1 MTRAET
7 LRILC
12 DVGIIPVVRA
22 KTSDVLV
29 DIAHALVAGDVPV
42 MEVTMTV
49 PGAIDGIRRLVGEFG
64 ERLLVGVG
72 SVTKPEQAEQA
83 IGAGA
88 QFVVSPVTVPEV
100 IETAHKHDKV
110 AIPGAFTP
118 TEIHRAWQLGADIVK
133 VFPATVGG
141 PAYIKAVRA
150 PMPYLN
156 LTPTGGVDLE
166 TAGAFLKAGAV
177 TLGAGTALVDKK
189 AVEEG
194 DWATI
199 TDLARR
205 FREEVRKARA

>member
-7 LRILC
+7 LRVLC

-29 DIAHALVAGDVPV
+29 DVARALLEGGVPV
-42 MEVTMTV
+42 VEVTMTV
-49 PGAIDGIRRLVGEFG
+49 PGAIDGIRRLAAAWGD
-64 ERLLVGVG
+64 RMRIGVG
-72 SVTKPEQAEQA
+72 SVTLPEQAEAA
-83 IGAGA
+83 IAAGA
-88 QFVVSPVTVPEV
+88 EFVVSPVTVPEV
-100 IETAHKHDKV
+100 IEAAHRHDKV

-118 TEIHRAWQLGADIVK
+118 TEIYRAWQLGADVVK

-141 PAYIKAVRA
+141 PGYLKAVRA
-150 PMPYLN
+150 PMPHLN
-156 LTPTGGVDLE
+156 LMPTGGVDLE

-177 TLGAGTALVDKK
+177 TLGVGTALVDAK
-189 AVEEG
+189 AVETG
-194 DWATI
+194 DWARI